1 MSEESKEV
9 GRPSILPECIEPA
22 RKYLMGGYV
31 EVDDAIPSIA
41 GLACYLGVARSAIYR
56 WGKEESEDGEKFK
69 DILEGILSMQ
79 ERKLLSGGLK
89 GDFNP
94 TIAKLIL
101 TKHGYSDRAEIDN
114 TSSDGSM
121 ATKPT
126 VIQLVPVE
134 PENE

>member
-1 MSEESKEV
+1 MSESTSKEI
-9 GRPSILPECIEPA
+9 GRPSILSDCIEPA
-22 RKYLMGGYV
+22 KKYLMGGYIEV
-31 EVDDAIPSIA
+31 EDAIPSIA

-56 WGKEESEDGEKFK
+56 WGKEEGEFK

-134 PENE
+134 PEDNE